1 MKIAIVNTTVPFIYG
16 GAEFL
21 ADSLQSKLIEY
32 GHQALVIRIP
42 FKWYPASNIVD
53 HMLACRLI
61 KLENIDRVI
70 ALKFP
75 SYYVKHPNKV
85 LWLLHQFRQAYDLWG
100 TPYQD
105 IPNTPEG
112 LKIRET
118 IIHADN
124 IYLQEAKKIYTN
136 SHVVSNRLKRFN
148 GFNSE
153 ILYPPLIDP
162 HLYSC
167 QSYGDYIFYPS
178 RISGGKRQDL
188 VVESFKFTK
197 TNVKLVIAGNAD
209 TPEDL
214 TRIESLVDNNNL
226 TDNVK
231 ILSKFISQE
240 EKAHL
245 FANAL
250 GCAYIPYDE
259 DSYGYVTLESY
270 QSRKPVITCTD
281 SGGTSVVVKDGLTGY
296 VVAPEPQAIAAAID
310 RLFINKNLT
319 KSLGEAGY
327 EHLMAL
333 NITWDNVIQRLT
345 Q

>member
-1 MKIAIVNTTVPFIYG
+1 MKIAIVNTCFPFIYG

-32 GHQALVIRIP
+32 GHQALVIKIP
-42 FKWYPASNIVD
+42 FKWYPASNIIN
-53 HMLACRLI
+53 HMLACRLM

-112 LKIRET
+112 LQIRET
-118 IIHADN
+118 IIHSDN
-124 IYLQEAKKIYTN
+124 VCLSEAKKIYTN
-136 SHVVSNRLKRFN
+136 SHVVSSRLKKFN

-153 ILYPPLIDP
+153 ILYPPLIDS
-162 HLYSC
+162 HLYYC
-167 QSYGDYIFYPS
+167 ESYDNYIFYPS
-178 RISGGKRQDL
+178 RISGGKRQHL
-188 VVESFKFTK
+188 VVESLKFTK
-197 TNVKLVIAGNAD
+197 TNVKLIIAGNAD
-209 TPEDL
+209 TSEDL
-214 TRIESLVDNNNL
+214 TRLESMLNHNNL
-226 TDNVK
+226 TDKVK
-231 ILSKFISQE
+231 LLSKFISQE

-245 FANAL
+245 FAHAL
-250 GCAYIPYDE
+250 GCAYTPYDE

-270 QSRKPVITCTD
+270 QSKKPVITCTD

-296 VVAPEPQAIAAAID
+296 VVPPEPQAIASAMD
-310 RLFINKNLT
+310 RLFINKNLA

-327 EHLMAL
+327 EYIKEL